1 MTTTLHGNLDDV
13 VNEEDPVPVLS
24 RAEQQRRYGIDC
36 GDAVRFEAGA
46 WAPGGEH
53 VQQIRVRN
61 VSRRTLRFKVA
72 LPTTKY
78 FSMAFPEARTL
89 SPGMLATLDVAFRPV
104 KLEEY
109 DDFCVFHVRVVE
121 GGVTAASGSFKLPV
135 VARIAALALE
145 LPRGLDLGF
154 CPTAE
159 TSRRAFQL
167 RNTGQIPARFDW
179 SLAGAGDHGSPFAV
193 TPAVGRVRAGESV
206 ELVASFSPSVA
217 SVYVTTAACLVR
229 VRAAACPQTNYR
241 DAHRTPHTSCLYD
254 ARSRT
259 TTTR

>member
-1 MTTTLHGNLDDV
+1 MTPASTSNAAD
-13 VNEEDPVPVLS
+13 EDPLPVLS
-24 RAEQQRRYGIDC
+24 RTEQQRRYGIDC

-89 SPGMLATLDVAFRPV
+89 SPGMLATLDVVFRPV

-121 GGVTAASGSFKLPV
+121 GGVTATSGSFKLLV
-135 VARIAALALE
+135 VARIAALAVE
-145 LPRGLDLGF
+145 LPACGIDLGF

-159 TSRRAFQL
+159 TSRQAFQL
-167 RNTGQIPARFDW
+167 RNTGQIDARFDW
-179 SLAGAGDHGSPFAV
+179 TLAGAGEHGNPFAIS
-193 TPAVGRVRAGESV
+193 PASGCVRAGESV
-206 ELVASFSPSVA
+206 DLTASFCPSIA

-229 VRAAACPQTNYR
+229 VRPCVLVAVA
-241 DAHRTPHTSCLYD
+241 
-254 ARSRT
+254 
-259 TTTR
+259 